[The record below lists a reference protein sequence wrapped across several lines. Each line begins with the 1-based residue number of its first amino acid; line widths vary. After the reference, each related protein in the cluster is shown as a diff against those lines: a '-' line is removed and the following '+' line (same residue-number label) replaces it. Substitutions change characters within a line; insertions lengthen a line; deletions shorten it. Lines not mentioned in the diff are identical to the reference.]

1 MGCRGDA
8 LREVML
14 FIEMFTLSRA
24 WTDLTDD
31 ELFWEPMPGSW
42 GIHPVEETET
52 PTPFVIGDWAA
63 DMDSDLALDPD
74 RFEPLT
80 TIGWLFW
87 HCGSMAGRTAE
98 LDFLGG
104 ERTTDSGWT
113 SPYLAGHPIFT
124 SADEAVTAMRD
135 GWRALDGALRAATDE
150 QLERPI
156 RFWGYGGPGPEGS
169 GAQVVASCLN
179 EISHHGT
186 QIGVLRDLYRLRG
199 GTTIERLVD

>member
-1 MGCRGDA
+1 VGRRADA
-8 LREVML
+8 LREQML

-31 ELFWEPMPGSW
+31 EFFWDPMPGSW
-42 GIHPVEETET
+42 GIHPVEESRT

-63 DMDSDLALDPD
+63 DMDSDLASDPD

-87 HCGSMAGRTAE
+87 HCGTMAGRTTE

-104 ERTTDSGWT
+104 EHTTDSGWT
-113 SPYLAGHPIFT
+113 SPYLADHPIFT
-124 SADEAVTAMRD
+124 TAEDAVSTMRE
-135 GWRALDGALRAATDE
+135 GWRALDAALRAATDE
-150 QLERPI
+150 RLEQPI
-156 RFWGYGGPGPEGS
+156 QFWGYGGPGPEGT
-169 GAQVVASCLN
+169 GAQVVASVLN

-199 GTTIERLVD
+199 GTPIERLVD